1 MYSFRQCKGNL
12 VYLQVSITTHFN
24 KIITKNSAR
33 TKYKGKNF
41 KFNKCR
47 CLKYVD
53 PKKVNNMAKVNYFD
67 HDHKPQYQRY
77 FNEEFKKGKVRELE
91 KNISSVSDICK
102 TYSVSRT
109 SVYNW
114 IYKYSVMA
122 KKQVKQVVEAKSD
135 TQKIKALE
143 ERIKELER
151 IIGQKQLLLEF
162 KDKMIEIAEATYN
175 VDIKKKVGS
184 RLSSGTTTTAKN
196 TGKG

>member
-1 MYSFRQCKGNL
+1 MVN
-12 VYLQVSITTHFN
+12 TM
-24 KIITKNSAR
+24 AR
-33 TKYKGKNF
+33 T
-41 KFNKCR
+41 
-47 CLKYVD
+47 
-53 PKKVNNMAKVNYFD
+53 NYFD
-67 HDHKPQYQRY
+67 HENKPQYHR
-77 FNEEFKKGKVRELE
+77 FFSEDFKKGKVREIE
-91 KNISSVSDICK
+91 KNMSSVSDICK

-109 SVYNW
+109 AVYKW

-151 IIGQKQLLLEF
+151 VIGQKQLLLEF

-184 RLSSGTTTTAKN
+184 RLSSGTTS
-196 TGKG
+196 TGRSIKKS